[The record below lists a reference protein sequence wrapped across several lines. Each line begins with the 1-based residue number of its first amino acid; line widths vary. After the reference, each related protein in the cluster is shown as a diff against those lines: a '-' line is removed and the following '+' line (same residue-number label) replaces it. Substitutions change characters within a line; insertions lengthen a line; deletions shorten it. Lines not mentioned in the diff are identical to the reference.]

1 MLAVLCALRIP
12 LGLQR
17 PVPLSI
23 GHSFANGGNPGFSK
37 GLYLARSMR
46 TVTPM
51 SRYLLRRSGS

>member
-12 LGLQR
+12 LGLQC
-17 PVPLSI
+17 PGPLSF
-23 GHSFANGGNPGFSK
+23 GPSSVNRGNPEICK